1 MADGKALPFPLKKIG
16 PDEVAELL
24 EVAYKPLDDGSY
36 GMDAIMEAMD
46 SMEEGFAY
54 VKFCHVFK
62 RAWFGVPSR
71 GVVPICDGAEVLG
84 YVTASAMMYPGKLM
98 GATVSDKNGKGGC
111 VVGFKMSRRHGF
123 ILAIEKN

>member
-1 MADGKALPFPLKKIG
+1 MADSKNLSFPLKKIQ
-16 PDEVAELL
+16 PKEVAELL
-24 EVAYKPLDDGSY
+24 DVAYKPLDDGSY

-54 VKFCHVFK
+54 AKFSHTFK

-71 GVVPICDGAEVLG
+71 GMVPICDDAEVLG
-84 YVTASAMMYPGKLM
+84 YVTASAMMKPAKLI
-98 GATVSDKNGKGGC
+98 GVTVSDKRGEDGR
-111 VVGFKMSRRHGF
+111 VIGFKVSRRHGF